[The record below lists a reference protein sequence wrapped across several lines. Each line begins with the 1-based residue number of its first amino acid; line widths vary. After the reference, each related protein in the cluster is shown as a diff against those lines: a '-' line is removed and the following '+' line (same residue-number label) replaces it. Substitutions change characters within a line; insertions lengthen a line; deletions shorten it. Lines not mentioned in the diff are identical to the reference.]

1 MFSEFLCQI
10 VVSVNVKRFH
20 IVTYSNTTLLLIKTF
35 FYETNNIF
43 LSQILEMFMQNS
55 QDFLKIQWK

>member
-43 LSQILEMFMQNS
+43 LSQILEMFMQNC

>member
-43 LSQILEMFMQNS
+43 LSQILEMFMQNC
-55 QDFLKIQWK
+55 QDFLKIRWK

>member
-10 VVSVNVKRFH
+10 VVSVNVERFH
-20 IVTYSNTTLLLIKTF
+20 IVTYSNTTLLLMKTC

-55 QDFLKIQWK
+55 QDFLKIQ

>member
-43 LSQILEMFMQNS
+43 LSQILEMFMQNC
-55 QDFLKIQWK
+55 QDFLKIQ

>member
-20 IVTYSNTTLLLIKTF
+20 IVTYSSTTLLLIKTF

-43 LSQILEMFMQNS
+43 LSQILEMFMQNC